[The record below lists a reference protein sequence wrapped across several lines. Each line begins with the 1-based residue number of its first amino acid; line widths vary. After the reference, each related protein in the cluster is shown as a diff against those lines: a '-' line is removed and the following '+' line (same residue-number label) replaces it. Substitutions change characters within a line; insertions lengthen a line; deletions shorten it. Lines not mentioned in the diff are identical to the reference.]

1 VSMCNWER
9 GCSMK
14 KEIRSNYDLKAIGK
28 NLSKLRK
35 KKGVSVAEVC
45 EYLGIAS
52 ERTIYYYEAGERVA
66 PFDVMFAM
74 MELYEADLADVI
86 GEKKAKIFFPCG
98 KNDEVCEKW
107 LRMLCK
113 TVNPPVK
120 YEECLNEEGKFVGT
134 K

>member
-1 VSMCNWER
+1 M
-9 GCSMK
+9 SMK
-14 KEIRSNYDLKAIGK
+14 KEIRPNYDLQAIGK
-28 NLSKLRK
+28 NLRDLRK
-35 KKGVSVAEVC
+35 KNGLSVEAVC